1 MSTRSLFVAVLA
13 LRTALVFAL
22 SAALALAQAPNLG
35 KPVSPAEI
43 AAWDINILPD
53 GTGLPPGSGTPA
65 DGARIYT
72 AKCSACHGPEG
83 KGGTAARLVGGE
95 PVKNMSSEKT
105 IAGFWPY
112 STTLFD
118 YIRRAMPWQ
127 QPRSLTNEEVYA
139 LTAYI
144 LSQNKLIGE
153 RDAMNAQTL
162 PKVRMPNRD
171 GFIVRFPDRTP

>member
-1 MSTRSLFVAVLA
+1 MKKTCGCL
-13 LRTALVFAL
+13 
-22 SAALALAQAPNLG
+22 AALAFAL
-35 KPVSPAEI
+35 
-43 AAWDINILPD
+43 ILPARAAD
-53 GTGLPPGSGTPA
+53 MPGKAVFDNSC
-65 DGARIYT
+65 
-72 AKCSACHGPEG
+72 KNCHGPEG
-83 KGGTAARLVGGE
+83 KGGAAARLVGGE

-105 IAGFWPY
+105 IAGYWPY

-162 PKVRMPNRD
+162 PKVRMPNRG
-171 GFIVRFPDRTP
+171 GFIVRFPERMP

>member
-1 MSTRSLFVAVLA
+1 MFTPRLCGLVVVTTFVLTSSV
-13 LRTALVFAL
+13 VC
-22 SAALALAQAPNLG
+22 AQAPKLG
-35 KPVSPAEI
+35 KPISPDDI

-65 DGARIYT
+65 EGARVYAT
-72 AKCSACHGPEG
+72 KCSVCHGQEG
-83 KGGTAARLVGGE
+83 KGGANARLVGGE
-95 PVKNMSSEKT
+95 PMKNMETEKT
-105 IAGFWPY
+105 IANFWPY

-118 YIRRAMPWQ
+118 YIRRAMPWR

-144 LSQNKLIGE
+144 LSLNKLIGE
-153 RDAMNAQTL
+153 NDAMNAQTL

-171 GFIVRFPDRTP
+171 GFIVRFPEKTP